1 MATDIFKTIEEQ
13 VKAERV
19 VVYMKGT
26 RDLPQCGFSKT
37 VCEALRLAAM
47 KLPIKSRVVVREDW

>member
-26 RDLPQCGFSKT
+26 RDLP
-37 VCEALRLAAM
+37 
-47 KLPIKSRVVVREDW
+47 